1 MRLLILP
8 PLGQLSIFSR
18 RGMAMACIGIGPP
31 LLGEQFLGEFVI
43 LTIILIVIQ
52 ICILILILIPSV
64 LY

>member
-1 MRLLILP
+1 
-8 PLGQLSIFSR
+8 
-18 RGMAMACIGIGPP
+18 MAYIGIGPP

-43 LTIILIVIQ
+43 LTIILIVIL